1 MQLLYKHEKNFC
13 NNKTDPFRHEHR
25 AQRCVSLCGIRHSD
39 GKACAVLFDIAH
51 AVDTPQGTRRVRLR
65 PSELCG
71 NGCDM
76 FFLIPNKLYFAAYI
90 LFFGCYG
97 MIKLGIDSVIRDKL
111 VAFAAKLILCN
122 GLAALVI
129 FGAGKLFSLDIIA
142 QLPNYPL
149 YIIIPAIEIFF
160 IAYELVF
167 TLCVRVFDDRLRN
180 VIITRR

>member
-1 MQLLYKHEKNFC
+1 MSTALSVVFLYAASVIPTAKLALCFL
-13 NNKTDPFRHEHR
+13 T
-25 AQRCVSLCGIRHSD
+25 SLMPWI
-39 GKACAVLFDIAH
+39 
-51 AVDTPQGTRRVRLR
+51 PLR
-65 PSELCG
+65 ERGGFVYALMSYAATGAIC
-71 NGCDM
+71 

-149 YIIIPAIEIFF
+149 YIIIPVS
-160 IAYELVF
+160 YTHL
-167 TLCVRVFDDRLRN
+167 TLP
-180 VIITRR
+180 TT

>member
-1 MQLLYKHEKNFC
+1 MSTALSVVFLYAASVIPTAKLALCFLTSLMPWIPLRERGGFVYALLSYAATGAICF
-13 NNKTDPFRHEHR
+13 FF
-25 AQRCVSLCGIRHSD
+25 VSD
-39 GKACAVLFDIAH
+39 
-51 AVDTPQGTRRVRLR
+51 
-65 PSELCG
+65 
-71 NGCDM
+71 
-76 FFLIPNKLYFAAYI
+76 I

-97 MIKLGIDSVIRDKL
+97 MIKPGIDSVIRDKL

>member
-1 MQLLYKHEKNFC
+1 M
-13 NNKTDPFRHEHR
+13 
-25 AQRCVSLCGIRHSD
+25 
-39 GKACAVLFDIAH
+39 LFDIAH
-51 AVDTPQGTRRVRLR
+51 AVDTPQGTRRVRIC
-65 PSELCG
+65 PYELCG
-71 NGCDM
+71 NGRDM
-76 FFLIPNKLYFAAYI
+76 FFSDSEQAVFCSVHPVF
-90 LFFGCYG
+90 
-97 MIKLGIDSVIRDKL
+97 KLGIDSVIRDKL

-160 IAYELVF
+160 IAYELIF